1 MPFNVEAGVYY
12 FYPRSPSM
20 KSLKKRGDLAG
31 GNLLDLRMQN
41 QFNITCKVYNRQRV
55 EDEEIRYLPKM
66 RESGRRTSV
75 ETR

>member
-12 FYPRSPSM
+12 FYPRSPSK

-31 GNLLDLRMQN
+31 GNLLDL
-41 QFNITCKVYNRQRV
+41 
-55 EDEEIRYLPKM
+55 PKM